1 MRKLKFMV
9 NNDNQNNIQAEK
21 QTQDYVTNLLAHDLA
36 KYGFKTLPQSGAHI
50 AISVEEHTLPLS
62 IRCET
67 RDEQGHLI
75 CEISS
80 YPEEEQDWL
89 DRITEQSLL
98 NQLAQAVENTLKEDE
113 LFSDFEWKTV

>member
-1 MRKLKFMV
+1 MT
-9 NNDNQNNIQAEK
+9 NSNNQNNA
-21 QTQDYVTNLLAHDLA
+21 QTEQQTRDYVANLLERDLL
-36 KYGFKTLPQSGAHI
+36 KYGFKTLGQSGAHI
-50 AISVEEHTLPLS
+50 AISVEEHELPLS
-62 IRCET
+62 INCDS
-67 RDEQGHLI
+67 RDAEGHLI

-113 LFSDFEWKTV
+113 SFSDFEWKNG

>member
-1 MRKLKFMV
+1 MRILKFMA
-9 NNDNQNNIQAEK
+9 NSTIDNTAQSEQETRN
-21 QTQDYVTNLLAHDLA
+21 YVADLLERDLS
-36 KYGFKTLPQSGAHI
+36 KYGFKTLGQSGAHI
-50 AISVEEHTLPLS
+50 AISVEEHELPLS
-62 IRCET
+62 INCDS
-67 RDEQGHLI
+67 RDEEGHLI

-113 LFSDFEWKTV
+113 SFSDFEWKNG